1 MRYALKHVLS
11 FAVALLVFT
20 GTAVAQTG
28 HVADINQDTND
39 SAYLKQ
45 VDVSG
50 VSTADI
56 DQGTPG
62 KHFVGGLSGTDNF
75 VSRSSILEVQ
85 QVSTLGGNGSWLRG
99 YQKGNG
105 GHLISIHQETIG
117 ASRAGAEIRQ
127 NGDGHTVD
135 GVNGRGNSMQ
145 GSDLTILQDGTGHTL
160 RFEQFNVAN
169 SQINLT
175 QLGSSSMSRVI
186 QQ

>member
-20 GTAVAQTG
+20 GTAVAQ
-28 HVADINQDTND
+28 HDADINQDTND

-45 VDVSG
+45 VDVTG
-50 VSTADI
+50 GSTADI
-56 DQGTPG
+56 DQEAPG

-75 VSRSSILEVQ
+75 VSNSSILEVQ
-85 QVSTLGGNGSWLRG
+85 QVSTVGGNGSRLRG
-99 YQKGNG
+99 FQKGNG
-105 GHLISIHQETIG
+105 GHLISIYQETIG
-117 ASRAGAEIRQ
+117 ASRAVADIRQ

-145 GSDLTILQDGTGHTL
+145 GSDLTIFQDGTGHTL